1 MLAGGSGHTDVVQL
15 LLSSGTQV
23 DLQDEVRHNSGT
35 HVKGRHELRT
45 CTLVN
50 HKVYVFA
57 VYASLAPI
65 QHAHVCISI
74 TFEPTCTY

>member
-35 HVKGRHELRT
+35 RVKGRHELRT

-57 VYASLAPI
+57 VYASLVPI